1 MEISKKANVFFPSL
15 SHKTPSCNVSVFF
28 LQYSQAHR
36 SSSFRKYFLSVVSY
50 TDKYSF
56 HVRGNLLATDYIYI
70 VDLKKKSCRLP
81 PAQLLSPDRA
91 DMDCGIDS
99 LSSQLPPHHSFEVN
113 LWGIDSR
120 NFLSF
125 CSRKVLKTDLES

>member
-1 MEISKKANVFFPSL
+1 MLPGPWARFFRHFHKTSNFIGGQRAKQNFGRPFGAPTLPFPS
-15 SHKTPSCNVSVFF
+15 
-28 LQYSQAHR
+28 
-36 SSSFRKYFLSVVSY
+36 FLSTPTPKFS
-50 TDKYSF
+50 
-56 HVRGNLLATDYIYI
+56 LLSLLNTTDYIYI

-81 PAQLLSPDRA
+81 PARLLSPDRA